1 MGINDSKEWGRLF
14 KNGVKTVE
22 NKINIMDVPVDYI
35 TMEQAV
41 SRVMSFFETTGCHS
55 VYTPNPEII
64 MAAQKDKALMKAL
77 HHASLIVPD
86 GIGVV
91 LASRLLKGPSLP
103 ERVAGYDLV
112 QNLFARMAST
122 DYTVYFLGGAPGVTE
137 EAAIAM
143 SNKYKGLKIVGT
155 DHGYFKEA
163 DEEAVIKRIQ
173 EAKPDLLLVGLGAPK
188 QEKWIEKY
196 RKILPAKA
204 CIGVGGSFDVMA
216 GKVKRAPV
224 AFQKLGLEWFYRL
237 ITQPTRAKRMLQL
250 PVFAWEVLK
259 ISAKNKDK

>member
-1 MGINDSKEWGRLF
+1 MGRLS
-14 KNGVKTVE
+14 KNEAKTIE
-22 NKINIMDVPVDYI
+22 NKINIMDVPVDII
-35 TMEQAV
+35 TMEEAV
-41 SRVMSFFETTGCHS
+41 SKVMGFFESAECHT

-77 HHASLIVPD
+77 YRASLIVPD

-91 LASRLLKGPSLP
+91 LASRLLKGPNLP
-103 ERVAGYDLV
+103 ERVAGFDLV

-122 DYTVYFLGGAPGVTE
+122 DHTVYFLGGAPGVTE
-137 EAAIAM
+137 EAAAAM
-143 SNKYKGLKIVGT
+143 GNKYKGLKIVGT
-155 DHGYFKEA
+155 DHGYFKE
-163 DEEAVIKRIQ
+163 EEEGAVIQRIQ

-188 QEKWIEKY
+188 QEKWIEKN
-196 RKILPAKA
+196 RGILPAKV

-259 ISAKNKDK
+259 LSAKNKDK

>member
-1 MGINDSKEWGRLF
+1 MGRLS
-14 KNGVKTVE
+14 KNEAKTIE
-22 NKINIMDVPVDYI
+22 NKINIMDVPVDII
-35 TMEQAV
+35 TMEEAV
-41 SRVMSFFETTGCHS
+41 SKVMGFFESAECHT

-77 HHASLIVPD
+77 YRASLIVPD

-91 LASRLLKGPSLP
+91 LASRLLKGPNLP
-103 ERVAGYDLV
+103 ERVAGFDLV

-137 EAAIAM
+137 EAAAAM
-143 SNKYKGLKIVGT
+143 GNKYKGLKIVGT
-155 DHGYFKEA
+155 DHGYFKE
-163 DEEAVIKRIQ
+163 EEEGVVIQRIQ

-188 QEKWIEKY
+188 QEKWIEKN
-196 RKILPAKA
+196 RGILPAKV

-259 ISAKNKDK
+259 LSAKNKDK

>member
-1 MGINDSKEWGRLF
+1 MGRLSE
-14 KNGVKTVE
+14 NGVKATE
-22 NKINIMDVPVDYI
+22 SKINIMDVPIDVI

-41 SRVMSFFETTGCHS
+41 SRVFGFFETTECHS

-64 MAAQKDKALMKAL
+64 MAAQKDKALMDAL
-77 HHASLIVPD
+77 YHASLIVPD

-91 LASRLLKGPSLP
+91 LASRLFKGPKLP

-112 QNLFARMAST
+112 QNLFAHMATT
-122 DYTVYFLGGAPGVTE
+122 DYTVYFLGGAPGVSE
-137 EAAIAM
+137 EAAKVM
-143 SNKYKGLKIVGT
+143 QKKYKGLKITGT
-155 DHGYFKEA
+155 DHGYFKESE
-163 DEEAVIKRIQ
+163 EEAVIQRIQ
-173 EAKPDLLLVGLGAPK
+173 AAKPDLLLVGLGAPK
-188 QEKWIEKY
+188 QEKWIEKN
-196 RKILPAKA
+196 RGVLPVKV

-250 PVFAWEVLK
+250 PVFAWEVVKL
-259 ISAKNKDK
+259 SAKNKNK